1 MALKATIYKAE
12 LQVADLDRQ
21 YYGQHVLTIAR
32 HPSETDERM
41 MLRLLVFALHASDRL
56 AFGRGLSTED
66 EPALWQR
73 DLSGRIELWAELGQ
87 PDERLIRRACGR
99 ADSVY
104 VYSYGGNS
112 ADIWWRQIGPRL
124 AGLANLAVVHVPTAA
139 VQALAGLA
147 RRSMQLH
154 CTVQDGQAWLSDQS
168 ASVQAELV
176 TRQAI
181 QDLPHR
187 A

>member
-1 MALKATIYKAE
+1 MALKATIHKAE
-12 LQVADLDRQ
+12 LQVANMDRQ
-21 YYGQHVLTIAR
+21 YYGQHTLTIAR

-41 MLRLLVFALHASDRL
+41 MLRLLVFALHASDTL

-66 EPALWQR
+66 EPALWQQ
-73 DLSGRIELWAELGQ
+73 DLTGRIERWIELGQ

-124 AGLANLAVVHVPTAA
+124 AGLANLAVVHVPAA
-139 VQALAGLA
+139 VVQALAGLTQ
-147 RRSMQLH
+147 RNMQLH
-154 CTVQDGQAWLSDQS
+154 CTVQDGQAWLADQS
-168 ASVQAELV
+168 ASVQVELV
-176 TRQAI
+176 TRQVI
-181 QDLPHR
+181 QDPPHR